1 MKKAFLS
8 LLIFLTLA
16 CVDNDENDDVSPSPP
31 DPANNAA
38 TVPELQ
44 GTWAKPCASAGTEGG
59 FSRNSI
65 SVQANNIQLQTLVFQ
80 NSPTCEG
87 TADLDARAQFTF
99 TVPSFAS
106 GQINAID
113 LIHQQLLAKFNTTQ
127 AVAFANVSAFCGFT
141 DWQVGVDK
149 NVAGRNCIANIPAAG
164 QPFYQI
170 FQVNPSQLF
179 VGQIDSQTNG
189 QTPETR
195 PTKLESTPYNRQP

>member
-8 LLIFLTLA
+8 LIIFLSLA
-16 CVDNDENDDVSPSPP
+16 CSDNDDNDDANLNPADPS
-31 DPANNAA
+31 NNAA

-44 GTWAKPCASAGTEGG
+44 GTWTKPCASAGAEGG
-59 FSRNSI
+59 FSRNI
-65 SVQANNIQLQTLVFQ
+65 IAVQANNIQLQALVFQ
-80 NSPTCEG
+80 NSSTCEG
-87 TADLDARAQFTF
+87 TADLDARAQFTL

-106 GQINAID
+106 GQVNSID

-127 AVAFANVSAFCGFT
+127 AAAFANVSAFCGFT

-149 NVAGRNCIANIPAAG
+149 NVAGRNCIANIPATG

-170 FQVNPSQLF
+170 FQVSPSQLF
-179 VGQIDSQTNG
+179 VGQIDNQTNG

-195 PTKLESTPYNRQP
+195 PTKLESTPYTRQP